1 MNEKYID
8 YPFTSNGIN
17 FISRIY
23 SHSEFAEKV
32 KNLPLEMW
40 QKLNSS
46 AIENILGDVSKMSMA
61 QIMNGLEKIND
72 GGSHAFI
79 LLGANN

>member
-32 KNLPLEMW
+32 KNLPPAIW
-40 QKLNSS
+40 QDINRG
-46 AIENILGDVSKMSMA
+46 AVENIVGDVSTMSMA
-61 QIMNGLEKIND
+61 EIIDGLEKVND

-79 LLGANN
+79 LLGAN